1 MLYNVLHWAYRNGCS
16 SRTGRRC
23 FRRQFVA
30 HKLGN
35 PLTLLF
41 YLNLRKT
48 KTLGERIFWGE
59 GLGIMGFCIFR
70 FCLWLARALCIL
82 NSTIGRYLEGILLD
96 WSIEGNRRLMFFSGF
111 PLCFFLQFLLSSGL
125 VGCLGLL
132 LCYLC
137 FLYDCNLC

>member
-1 MLYNVLHWAYRNGCS
+1 MPYNVHHLVYRNDCS
-16 SRTGRRC
+16 SHTDRRY
-23 FRRQFVA
+23 FHRRFTT

-48 KTLGERIFWGE
+48 KRLGERIFSGE

-82 NSTIGRYLEGILLD
+82 NSTIGRYLGGILLD
-96 WSIEGNRRLMFFSGF
+96 WNIEDNRRLMFFLGF
-111 PLCFFLQFLLSSGL
+111 RLCFFLRFLLSSGL

-137 FLYDCNLC
+137 FLCGCNLC